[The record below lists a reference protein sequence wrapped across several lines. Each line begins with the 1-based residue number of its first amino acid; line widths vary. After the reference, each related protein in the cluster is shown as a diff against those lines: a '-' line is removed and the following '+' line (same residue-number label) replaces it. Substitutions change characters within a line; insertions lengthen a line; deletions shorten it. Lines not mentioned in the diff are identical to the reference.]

1 MDYKQITAVDSWKKH
16 QKKSSKQ
23 LCSIEVKRIHMI
35 QENTY
40 VPLVE
45 ATRGGIVESIHFG
58 AIAVVDTHGKL
69 YASCGDPK
77 FVSFMRSSAKPL
89 QAIPLLEL
97 GGAKQ
102 FNLTQQEIA
111 ITCASHDG
119 TDMHV
124 QVVKNLQN
132 KTGIRES
139 DLLCGTHPVIDKAT
153 AEAMLLRGEKPGPN
167 RHNCS
172 GKHTG
177 FLAQAILR
185 NLPIDDYINL
195 SHPVQQTIIQTF
207 AEMCRIAPEEICIGI
222 DGCSVPVFALPL
234 ENAACGIARLCDP
247 EDLSANRAEA
257 CKLITSSM
265 TAYPEM
271 IAGFK
276 EFDTR
281 LMQVAGG
288 KIITKRGA
296 EGYQIIGLLPGA
308 IGPYSPALGVTIKIS
323 DGDPKERA
331 RPLASLE
338 VLRQIGAL
346 TETQLLD
353 FQDFYTHPICN
364 WKKIEVG
371 ELRPCFHLAQILIE

>member
-1 MDYKQITAVDSWKKH
+1 
-16 QKKSSKQ
+16 
-23 LCSIEVKRIHMI
+23 MI
-35 QENTY
+35 QENTF

-45 ATRGGIVESIHFG
+45 ATRGGIVESIHYG
-58 AIAVVDTHGKL
+58 AIAIVDIHGNL
-69 YASCGDPK
+69 FASCGDPK
-77 FVSFMRSSAKPL
+77 LVSYMRSSSKPL

-124 QVVKNLQN
+124 EIVRKFQE
-132 KTGIRES
+132 KTGLQEN
-139 DLLCGTHPVIDKAT
+139 DLLCGTHPAIDKAT

-177 FLAQAILR
+177 FLAQALLR
-185 NLPIDDYINL
+185 NLSKEDYINPL
-195 SHPVQQTIIQTF
+195 HPVQQTIIQTF
-207 AEMCRIAPEEICIGI
+207 TEMCEVAPEDLIIGI

-234 ENAACGIARLCDP
+234 ENAALGIARLCDP
-247 EDLSANRAEA
+247 SDLSANRAEA
-257 CKLITSSM
+257 CKMITSSM
-265 TAYPEM
+265 TAYPEL
-271 IAGFK
+271 IADFN

-281 LMQVAGG
+281 LMQVTDG

-296 EGYQIIGLLPGA
+296 EGYQIIGLLPGSIA
-308 IGPYSPALGVTIKIS
+308 PDSPALGISIKIS

-331 RPLASLE
+331 RPLVSLE

-346 TETQLLD
+346 SETQLLE
-353 FQDFYTHPICN
+353 FQDFYTHPIFN
-364 WKKIEVG
+364 WKKIVVG
-371 ELRPCFHLAQILIE
+371 ELRPCFHLVQNSGLP